1 MSKLRITLKSDLC
14 PASGDGFS
22 SVIDT
27 DVSYDSA
34 GFPVIGARR
43 LKGCL
48 REAADLIGTDKAL
61 SDAIFGIRGSS
72 SGGALRI
79 SDAHPEHYEKLL
91 REAAGLTAA
100 EVISLFTYTR
110 SATAIEEDTAKDS
123 SLRFTRVIRR
133 YSPLDGKEMVFEAE
147 ISLDA
152 QYNEVFSEICLA
164 LRNLG
169 YKRNR
174 GYGAVRCEFCPS
186 ECRQIAF
193 PSVENSD
200 DSEISFSYTVRLTD
214 DLMLPGNT
222 STDSADYISGTSVLG
237 FFAGQYL
244 KNHPADATFEEMFLK
259 QNIRFSNLYI
269 SDESGTEFFP
279 VPVILG
285 RIKGQ
290 PGVYNIVTYP
300 NHEQKIIKPVKH
312 GYCDTGCRIRLPLT
326 ETVYHHSTEKENQ
339 EQTLYTQT
347 AIIRGQYFHGTVSGK
362 KGYVEAV
369 FRFLSDM
376 KENRSAMHFG
386 RSKTAQYSCCRITE
400 ITNLSSASHETAAFK
415 AGDIVT
421 ALLLSDALLPDG
433 AGGYDISAAG
443 LQQALGSAFD
453 GMKPDAGVSAHD
465 GQPLCCSALR
475 YRTVTGYNTK
485 WNLKKPHIRAIA
497 AGSTLVFRADHD
509 MTLPKY
515 CYIGTKQNE
524 GFGAIL
530 FCRADAFVPAAD
542 SKQTVQ
548 REQSGM
554 LTDLLRKN
562 REIEKMR
569 QAAISYVSEKERDYS
584 KINPAQIGRYLLMV
598 RQAATL
604 AALKSVVNAD
614 KTRIEHKKSAMRDM
628 EGIMVHAFQM
638 YREDEYW
645 RDYLLLVLTLIKY
658 GKRGR

>member
-91 REAAGLTAA
+91 GEAAGLTAA

-110 SATAIEEDTAKDS
+110 SATAIENDTAKDG

-133 YSPLDGKEMVFEAE
+133 YSPLDGKETVFEAE

-152 QYNEVFSEICLA
+152 QYNEPFSEICLA

-186 ECRQIAF
+186 ERGQIAF
-193 PSVENSD
+193 PSVNSGD
-200 DSEISFSYTVRLTD
+200 DSEVSFSYTVRLTD

-244 KNHPADATFEEMFLK
+244 KNHPADSAFEEMFLK

-269 SDESGTEFFP
+269 SDESGAEYFP
-279 VPVILG
+279 APVILG

-290 PGVYNIVTYP
+290 PGVCNIVTYQNP
-300 NHEQKIIKPVKH
+300 EQKIIKPVKR

-326 ETVYHHSTEKENQ
+326 ETVYHHTANKDQ

-347 AIIRGQYFHGTVSGK
+347 AMIRGQYFRGTVSGK
-362 KGYVEAV
+362 KVYVEAV

-376 KENRSAMHFG
+376 KANGYAMHFG
-386 RSKTAQYSCCRITE
+386 RSKTAQYSCCPVTE
-400 ITNLSSASHETAAFK
+400 ITELSPASHETAGFK

-421 ALLLSDALLPDG
+421 ALLLSDTLLPDG

-453 GMKPDAGVSAHD
+453 GMAPDAGVSSPD
-465 GQPLCCSALR
+465 GQPLFCSALR

-497 AGSTLVFRADHD
+497 AGSTLVFKANHD
-509 MTLPKY
+509 MTLPKHG
-515 CYIGTKQNE
+515 YIGVKQNE
-524 GFGAIL
+524 GFGAVV
-530 FCRADAFVPAAD
+530 FCRADAFMPAAD
-542 SKQTVQ
+542 SKQPAQ
-548 REQSGM
+548 KEQSGM
-554 LTDLLRKN
+554 LSDLLRKN
-562 REIEKMR
+562 RDIETMR
-569 QAAISYVSEKERDYS
+569 QAAISYVIEKEKDYS
-584 KINPAQIGRYLLMV
+584 KINPAQVGRYILMV

-604 AALKSVVNAD
+604 ADLKSLVNAD
-614 KTRIEHKKSAMRDM
+614 KTGNKHKKNAMRDM
-628 EGIMVHAFQM
+628 EDIMNHAFQM
-638 YREDEYW
+638 YRENEYW
-645 RDYLLLVLTLIKY
+645 KDYLLLVLTLVKY
-658 GKRGR
+658 GKRGG